1 MGIRSWLDR
10 NSKLYYNLCLFVL
23 FFVAASASFTGF
35 YDKSHFREAGVRGD
49 WYETSFEAMVD
60 GTAHKPYIYRRLLPD
75 TLNLIDAATPRKFK
89 DYLFVHQKSGL
100 DACLIAIASSP
111 TAQNK
116 AYFYRYQLLYLIT
129 FGFVLLS
136 TYAMYMVCRVM
147 SVPPAASAFAAVLF
161 IMLMPY
167 FQLPSGFAY
176 DFVEL
181 ALMCLAVWMAV
192 KFEWYWLIPIVAL
205 AEWNKESF
213 LFFIPC
219 LYPLMRRRNSKAATF
234 AGSAVLLLLCGALY
248 LSVRIHFAHN
258 EGTSVI
264 PQYMDQLGEFRNFK
278 SFFWPMDET
287 YGVRVPRVYGV
298 LPIALIVWTV
308 WRGWK
313 KLSPAVKLHAKI
325 AAAINF
331 PLFALFCTPAEIR
344 DLSLL
349 YVTFVLIM
357 AVGFNE
363 WIESAQKSAQHGPTR
378 AESKAVREPQRVHTS

>member
-10 NSKLYYNLCLFVL
+10 NSRLYYNVCLFVL
-23 FFVAASASFTGF
+23 FFVAASASFAGF
-35 YDKSHFREAGVRGD
+35 YDKSHFREANVRGD

-60 GTAHKPYIYRRLLPD
+60 GTAYKPYIYRRLLPD

-89 DYLFVHQKSGL
+89 DYLFVHQGSGL
-100 DACLIAIASSP
+100 DAYLIAIASSP
-111 TAQNK
+111 SAQNK

-136 TYAMYMVCRVM
+136 TYAMYLVCRVM
-147 SVPPAASAFAAVLF
+147 CVPPAASALAAVLF
-161 IMLMPY
+161 ILLLPY

-181 ALMCLAVWMAV
+181 TLMCVAVWMAV
-192 KFEWYWLIPIVAL
+192 KFEWYWLIPLAAL

-219 LYPLMRRRNSKAATF
+219 LYPFMRQRNSRSATF
-234 AGSAVLLLLCGALY
+234 AGSAVLLLLCGTLY
-248 LSVRIHFAHN
+248 LFVRMHFAHN
-258 EGTSVI
+258 PGTSVI
-264 PQYMDQLGEFRNFK
+264 PQYMDQLAEFKYVRN
-278 SFFWPMDET
+278 FFWPNDET
-287 YGVRVPRVYGV
+287 YGLRVPRVYGV
-298 LPIALIVWTV
+298 LPIALIAWTV

-357 AVGFNE
+357 AVCLNQ
-363 WIESAQKSAQHGPTR
+363 WIESTQKSAPPVPTR
-378 AESKAVREPQRVHTS
+378 ADSKAAREPERVHS